1 MKKEIAQLANEI
13 VRLEHSLAKHPH
25 DTSIEDRIES
35 LMTNLSMED
44 LIAIDE
50 YIYENRLLN

>member
-1 MKKEIAQLANEI
+1 MKKDIAQIANEI
-13 VRLEHSLAKHPH
+13 VRLEHSLAKHPD
-25 DTSIEDRIES
+25 DTSIEERIEA

-50 YIYENRLLN
+50 YIYENR